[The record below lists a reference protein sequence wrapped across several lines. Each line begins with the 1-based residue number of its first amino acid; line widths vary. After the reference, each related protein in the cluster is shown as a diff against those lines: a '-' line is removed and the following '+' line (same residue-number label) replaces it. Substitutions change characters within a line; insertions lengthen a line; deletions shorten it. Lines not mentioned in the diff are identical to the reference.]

1 MTLSL
6 DAGVPA
12 IRSLP
17 PAVRRTP
24 PAVSYVLIR
33 AIREP
38 GARLARGD
46 APATEPQAHVMF
58 ELRVLGESVEHRAR
72 GEAPCAIP
80 ALSEAVRRAAGYIS
94 VNGHE
99 PICTGDI
106 ARASGISVR
115 TLYRS
120 FVREYGTTPMQY
132 LKRWRMDRVR
142 VELLSAG
149 PGTTVTRV
157 AFEYGVTHLGRF
169 AQEYSRAFGEAPS
182 GTLCHT
188 LSARAPVNGRM
199 ALGRRVPGER
209 RGMMRNEDGGAG
221 PGRLGPQGRQRPRML
236 GVHG

>member
-1 MTLSL
+1 MWML
-6 DAGVPA
+6 
-12 IRSLP
+12 
-17 PAVRRTP
+17 
-24 PAVSYVLIR
+24 
-33 AIREP
+33 
-38 GARLARGD
+38 
-46 APATEPQAHVMF
+46 
-58 ELRVLGESVEHRAR
+58 ELQVLGESVEHQAR

-142 VELLSAG
+142 VKLLSAG

-182 GTLCHT
+182 ETLCHT

-221 PGRLGPQGRQRPRML
+221 PGRLGPQSRQGLR
-236 GVHG
+236 V

>member
-1 MTLSL
+1 M
-6 DAGVPA
+6 
-12 IRSLP
+12 
-17 PAVRRTP
+17 
-24 PAVSYVLIR
+24 
-33 AIREP
+33 
-38 GARLARGD
+38 
-46 APATEPQAHVMF
+46 
-58 ELRVLGESVEHRAR
+58 LGETMEHQAR
-72 GEAPCAIP
+72 GEAPCETP
-80 ALSEAVRRAAGYIS
+80 APSEAVRRAAGFIRMS
-94 VNGHE
+94 GHE
-99 PICTGDI
+99 PVCIGAI
-106 ARASGISVR
+106 AMASGISVR

-142 VELLSAG
+142 VKLLSAG

-157 AFEYGVTHLGRF
+157 AFECGVTHLGRF

-182 GTLCHT
+182 ETLCHT

-221 PGRLGPQGRQRPRML
+221 PGRLGPQGRQRPRMV